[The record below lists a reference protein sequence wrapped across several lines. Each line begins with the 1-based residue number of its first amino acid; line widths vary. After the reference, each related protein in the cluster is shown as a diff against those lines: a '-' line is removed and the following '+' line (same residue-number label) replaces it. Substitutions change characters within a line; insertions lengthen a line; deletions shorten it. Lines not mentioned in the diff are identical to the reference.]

1 MHSVVFSG
9 WRSADQGR
17 QLAFPP
23 AKGSGLGGTSWGGQS
38 CCCQRLVKLLML
50 MNFDA
55 DDVPVDGPRVEKL
68 PAGSPSEDADPGG
81 PASKTAMDWLAKGKR
96 PVRPDGKT
104 NFEYPH
110 ELKVE
115 IVLEVFKENARQS
128 EIGERYGVPQP
139 LISLWRKTA
148 IEGIVKSLNGKRRGR
163 PPATRGFVAGED
175 LSGAEELVLR
185 VGATLRENT
194 KLLESTLQ
202 LILGRGI
209 PPETEAADKGPA

>member
-1 MHSVVFSG
+1 
-9 WRSADQGR
+9 
-17 QLAFPP
+17 
-23 AKGSGLGGTSWGGQS
+23 
-38 CCCQRLVKLLML
+38 ML

-55 DDVPVDGPRVEKL
+55 DDAAVDGPHVERL
-68 PAGSPSEDADPGG
+68 PAERPSEADDTGG
-81 PASKTAMDWLAKGKR
+81 TVSKTAMDWLAKGKR

-115 IVLEVFKENARQS
+115 VVLEVFKGNSRQS

-148 IEGIVKSLNGKRRGR
+148 IDGIVKSLDGKRRGR
-163 PPATRGFVAGED
+163 PPAARGFAVGEE

-202 LILGRGI
+202 LILGRGTS
-209 PPETEAADKGPA
+209 PESESADKGPA